1 MKLSQILQGIKTA
14 QDYNC
19 EINIS
24 SITQN
29 SQNVTPNGLFI
40 ALSGKTQDGKKYI
53 PDAIKRGAAVVVYD
67 GEYDTASQNA
77 VFIKLIGDMRSNIAK
92 IAHNFYPQI
101 PSMISAITGTNG
113 KTSIADF
120 TRQMMTFL
128 GYHSAS
134 IGTIG
139 VVSDVMEN
147 IETLTTPDSIT
158 LHQILSRLANAG
170 VDYVSMEASSVGIE
184 QYRMD
189 NIKIKTA
196 GFTNLTQDH
205 LDYHLNMQ
213 NYFNAKKL
221 LFSRLLAT
229 DGTAVLNADIE
240 QFPELKSIC
249 EQRKITVWSYGKN
262 GRELKLLNTIPQP
275 QGQIITTSIFGKEYI
290 INLPLIGDFQAMNV
304 LCALGMVCSLNNG
317 FDEKLLEILPKIKGA
332 CGRLDFVGSL
342 PNGAS
347 VYVDYAHTPDAL
359 ENVLRTMR
367 HHTQKNLWVLF
378 GCGGDRDKLKRPI
391 MGEIAAKLADKVVIT
406 DDNPRSEDAAQ
417 IRKEIIAKCPQA
429 IEIGDRIKA
438 IEYAISHLES
448 GDMLVL
454 AGKGHETGQKIGDTI
469 IPMNDIIEAKR
480 ILSGKDFIF

>member
-19 EINIS
+19 EIDIL

-53 PDAIKRGAAVVVYD
+53 PDAIKRGAAAVVYD

-101 PSMISAITGTNG
+101 PALISAITGTNG

-221 LFSRLLAT
+221 LFSRLLSP
-229 DGTAVLNADIE
+229 DGTAVLNADTE
-240 QFPELKSIC
+240 QFAELKSIC

-262 GRELKLLNTIPQP
+262 GCELKLLNTIPQP
-275 QGQIITTSIFGKEYI
+275 QGQIITVSIFGKEYT
-290 INLPLIGDFQAMNV
+290 INLPLIGHFQAMNI

-317 FDEKLLEILPKIKGA
+317 FNEKLLEILPKIKGA
-332 CGRLDFVGSL
+332 CGRLDLVGSL

-359 ENVLRTMR
+359 ENVLKTMR
-367 HHTQKNLWVLF
+367 HHTQNNLWVLF

-391 MGEIAAKLADKVVIT
+391 MGEIAAQLADKIIIT

-417 IRKEIIAKCPQA
+417 IRKEIIAKCPNA
-429 IEIGDRIKA
+429 VEIGDRIKA

-480 ILSGKDFIF
+480 ILSTV